1 VSKGKLWLQRTD
13 AIISPCEN
21 ENLRNEK
28 GVAKDIA

>member
-13 AIISPCEN
+13 AIISPREN

-28 GVAKDIA
+28 GVAKDIE